1 LMVLETVAI
10 ETLATAA
17 TVRMSGVFAADLR
30 DALRGTN
37 RSYSRQNKCG
47 SNGIAFA

>member
-1 LMVLETVAI
+1 MVLETVAM

-17 TVRMSGVFAADLR
+17 TVRMSGVLAAGLR
-30 DALRGTN
+30 DTFLGTGE
-37 RSYSRQNKCG
+37 SYSIQIKCE